1 MAERR
6 IFVWLDFRLDG
17 FVTTK
22 TLFRLDGFA
31 IRPQRISVFLMQK
44 RNNKEL
50 WLY

>member
-1 MAERR
+1 MSERR
-6 IFVWLDFRLDG
+6 IFAWLDFRLDG
-17 FVTTK
+17 FAT
-22 TLFRLDGFA
+22 RLDGFA